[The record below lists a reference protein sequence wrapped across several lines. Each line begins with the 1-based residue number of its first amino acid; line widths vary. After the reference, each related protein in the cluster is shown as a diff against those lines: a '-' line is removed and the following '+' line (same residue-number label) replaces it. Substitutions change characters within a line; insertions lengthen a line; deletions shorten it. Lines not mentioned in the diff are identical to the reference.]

1 MTMWVLALAG
11 CPGGGLPTAKL
22 TLDGVTLN
30 VEVAATSDQRAAGLM
45 FRDALGA
52 NDGMVF
58 VYPDDAP
65 RSFWMKDTRVPLSIA
80 YVDST
85 GTIVK
90 ISDMTPLSTAPV
102 PSLYPARYAIEVNQG
117 WFTANK
123 VEVGDKVAG
132 LKALPK
138 AQ

>member
-1 MTMWVLALAG
+1 LVLVLAG
-11 CPGGGLPTAKL
+11 CPGDGLPTAQL

-30 VEVAATSDQRAAGLM
+30 VEIAATPDQRAAGLM
-45 FRDALGA
+45 FRDAMGA

-65 RSFWMKDTRVPLSIA
+65 RSFWMKDTRLPLSIA
-80 YVDST
+80 YVDAG

-117 WFTANK
+117 WFAANK
-123 VEVGDKVAG
+123 VEVGDKVTG
-132 LKALPK
+132 LKELPK
-138 AQ
+138 AK